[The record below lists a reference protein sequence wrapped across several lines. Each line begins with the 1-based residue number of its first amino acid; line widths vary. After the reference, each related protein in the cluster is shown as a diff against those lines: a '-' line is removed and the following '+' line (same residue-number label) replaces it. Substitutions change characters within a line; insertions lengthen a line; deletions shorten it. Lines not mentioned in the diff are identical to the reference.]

1 MSDHS
6 IAMDIPVLPYTIERV
21 LTRQI
26 AKFGVQGTEY
36 RLRVEPI
43 NDGIPYVTAVDMIH
57 DMFDREYFIFMFL
70 KLFFL
75 KRNVKVM
82 CLPFLCNVLRGFFF
96 FFLRDV
102 WKSYW

>member
-6 IAMDIPVLPYTIERV
+6 IAMAIPVLPYTIERV

-70 KLFFL
+70 KLFFFL
-75 KRNVKVM
+75 KMSK
-82 CLPFLCNVLRGFFF
+82 
-96 FFLRDV
+96 
-102 WKSYW
+102 

>member
-1 MSDHS
+1 M
-6 IAMDIPVLPYTIERV
+6 AIPVLPYTIERV

-57 DMFDREYFIFMFL
+57 DMFDREYFIFMFF
-70 KLFFL
+70 KTFFFFFL
-75 KRNVKVM
+75 R
-82 CLPFLCNVLRGFFF
+82 CQSNVLTFSLQRVKKVFF

-102 WKSYW
+102 GRVIGES

>member
-1 MSDHS
+1 M
-6 IAMDIPVLPYTIERV
+6 AIPVLPYTIERV

-26 AKFGVQGTEY
+26 AKFGVQGAEY

-70 KLFFL
+70 KTFFF
-75 KRNVKVM
+75 K
-82 CLPFLCNVLRGFFF
+82 CQSNVLTFSFQRVKRVFS

-102 WKSYW
+102 GRVIGES